1 MEQIKLY
8 VSCHKPFDIPAHP
21 LLFPIQVGAAQAK
34 ERFDGMLSDAEG
46 DNISAV
52 NSQYCEL
59 TAQYWAWKNDT
70 ADWQGF
76 FHYRRFLYPDM
87 QAVRPYRIEN
97 IPTLPLLQKL
107 GYENFEEL
115 IRQYD
120 LICPIGEQMYV
131 PVRQHY
137 AEAPFHHQADL
148 ERMEGILYQMY
159 PAYRPAAQAYLD
171 GTVHYFGNLY
181 IFSREQFER
190 YCAWLFP
197 LLAEFDRQTDLTG
210 YSTQER
216 RVGGYLA
223 ERLFGIYLTHVRQNE
238 TLRVLELPRVHFEG
252 MGGGNY
258 RKKQMMAAVLPP
270 NSRRRAFVKKI
281 VKGGAGA

>member
-70 ADWQGF
+70 ADWQGC

-87 QAVRPYRIEN
+87 QVARPYRIEN

-137 AEAPFHHQADL
+137 AEAPFHHQEDM
-148 ERMEGILYQMY
+148 ERMESILYQMY

-216 RVGGYLA
+216 RVDGYLA

>member
-1 MEQIKLY
+1 MGLIKLY

-21 LLFPIQVGAAQAK
+21 LLCPIQVGVALS
-34 ERFDGMLSDAEG
+34 ENRFEGMLSDAQGE
-46 DNISAV
+46 NISRL
-52 NSQYCEL
+52 NPQYCEL

-76 FHYRRFLYPDM
+76 FHYRRFLYPDV
-87 QAVRPYRIEN
+87 QAARPYRIEN
-97 IPTLPLLQKL
+97 VPTLPLLEKL
-107 GYENFEEL
+107 GYNSFAET
-115 IRQYD
+115 IQQYD
-120 LICPIGEQMYV
+120 MICPIREQMYV
-131 PVRQHY
+131 SVRQHY

-148 ERMEGILYQMY
+148 ERMERILYQMY
-159 PAYRPAAQAYLD
+159 PAYQPAAQAYLD

-181 IFSREQFER
+181 IFSRKQFER

-210 YSTQER
+210 YTTQER
-216 RVGGYLA
+216 RVDGYLA
-223 ERLFGIYLTHVRQNE
+223 ERLFGIYLTHVKQNE
-238 TLRVLELPRVHFEG
+238 LLRMLELPRVHFEG

-258 RKKQMMAAVLPP
+258 WKKQIMAAVLPP